1 MRERFELREGK
12 WGMYFHD
19 TYNGNDL
26 PLKEVLDFLN
36 AKSSEERGSEVGS
49 ARQTEEEYDEKL
61 HKIVDSY
68 KFEDSEEPEEGLD
81 PFDDR
86 PVRKDLEGEKEK
98 LKARDKDCYNDEW
111 CPSDCQGDSDT
122 PCPDSEPS
130 KPKDFYLGEKGFV
143 VIEPKGGDK

>member
-19 TYNGNDL
+19 MYNGNDL

-36 AKSSEERGSEVGS
+36 AMCYGEIYEEP
-49 ARQTEEEYDEKL
+49 EEGLDPFDEKL

-68 KFEDSEEPEEGLD
+68 KFEETEEESQKEADKEEAVEVAEYLSLTDS
-81 PFDDR
+81 
-86 PVRKDLEGEKEK
+86 K
-98 LKARDKDCYNDEW
+98 
-111 CPSDCQGDSDT
+111 
-122 PCPDSEPS
+122 PS

-143 VIEPKGGDK
+143 VIEPKGGEKGK